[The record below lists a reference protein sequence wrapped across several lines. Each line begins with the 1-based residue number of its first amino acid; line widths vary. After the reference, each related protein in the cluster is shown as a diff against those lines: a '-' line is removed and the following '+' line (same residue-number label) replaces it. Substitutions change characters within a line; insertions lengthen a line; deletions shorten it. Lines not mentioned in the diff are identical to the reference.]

1 MKKHEYESKYNPAVK
16 DLSQALRNDG
26 GIRPDTLEKI
36 TNVLEGIK
44 HTDEMISQKE
54 QLLVQK
60 EKELVRLKSITDNS
74 SKVARD
80 IISESKGNLDQA
92 VSLHKSG
99 NFSEALK
106 YSDIAL
112 YNIGD
117 INSFGVKTVEQAN
130 KLYVERLELY
140 KEAAAKRD
148 YFYNQSVING
158 VNAFSWVKDNPTRDF
173 YTFFREV
180 LNIPDKEQKSPE
192 NVNLIQNRLYKNLP
206 KYLEEAQRTSH
217 FYNEYNKYYDVMT
230 KLQQVVNIHNIRAAS
245 NKGLKDYEEAL
256 KSCEIALAIDPTS
269 STLVNLK
276 NAVLKEKQA
285 VEFKKVEE
293 EKLLASQSKEIE
305 KLKEVLAR
313 KEVET
318 QEKNKLLTQK
328 GNELVSKEKVLID
341 QHKKETEGLKA
352 LLARKDKEVKELEK
366 VKNEFL
372 KKELLEILPQAY
384 PSDKSSGYNKPF
396 SEWDSSW
403 YGKKVIDT
411 NNFESIKSHLPGLR
425 EKAARI
431 KEENL
436 KKQAKELENT
446 KKLEEENLKKE
457 ELLGSKD
464 KLLSD
469 KEQEIAKFKE
479 LLSIK
484 EIETKNKDQL
494 LFAKELET
502 GELLAQKEKENKEL
516 LALKEKQAKEL
527 ENAKRLQEENVKKE
541 QLLSNQNKLLSDKE
555 QRIEELK
562 ALIEQSKIEK
572 EELLAQQE
580 LAVSNKSHMK
590 NQIIDGL
597 LKEVH
602 LKENEAVDL
611 RLQNLEKE
619 LITEQ
624 KEKLLIQK
632 ESEIADKNDRSFIKN
647 QVINEL
653 QDNIGLKEKEAYK
666 LQIELLM
673 KQVEFHK
680 KESELKDKALADAHE
695 IVKQN
700 KIINELQEKLLAFQ
714 NLSKHDET
722 LKLELSVIHFKVEES
737 ILNGNVDEMKELSKY
752 LSQLMKNPADED
764 ESLDISE
771 LLNLSPIVNVEENP
785 VQQNVPVINHGNFDI
800 NQMHIT
806 HSVLLGGEGSE
817 SFSIIKEDHI
827 D

>member
-1 MKKHEYESKYNPAVK
+1 MKDTERHAINKLNNILKNLPKQSVLGKEINNNVQILVNGLNNLDQEVK
-16 DLSQALRNDG
+16 
-26 GIRPDTLEKI
+26 
-36 TNVLEGIK
+36 
-44 HTDEMISQKE
+44 QKE
-54 QLLVQK
+54 SVINQKTAEVRSKDNLLVQK
-60 EKELVRLKSITDNS
+60 
-74 SKVARD
+74 
-80 IISESKGNLDQA
+80 
-92 VSLHKSG
+92 
-99 NFSEALK
+99 
-106 YSDIAL
+106 
-112 YNIGD
+112 
-117 INSFGVKTVEQAN
+117 
-130 KLYVERLELY
+130 
-140 KEAAAKRD
+140 
-148 YFYNQSVING
+148 
-158 VNAFSWVKDNPTRDF
+158 
-173 YTFFREV
+173 
-180 LNIPDKEQKSPE
+180 DKE
-192 NVNLIQNRLYKNLP
+192 I
-206 KYLEEAQRTSH
+206 
-217 FYNEYNKYYDVMT
+217 
-230 KLQQVVNIHNIRAAS
+230 I
-245 NKGLKDYEEAL
+245 G
-256 KSCEIALAIDPTS
+256 
-269 STLVNLK
+269 
-276 NAVLKEKQA
+276 
-285 VEFKKVEE
+285 
-293 EKLLASQSKEIE
+293 
-305 KLKEVLAR
+305 
-313 KEVET
+313 
-318 QEKNKLLTQK
+318 
-328 GNELVSKEKVLID
+328 
-341 QHKKETEGLKA
+341 
-352 LLARKDKEVKELEK
+352 LEK
-366 VKNEFL
+366 VQNEVL
-372 KKELLEILPQAY
+372 KKELLEIMPQVY
-384 PSDKSSGYNKPF
+384 PAAKGSGYNKPF

-411 NNFESIKSHLPGLR
+411 NNFESIKSHLPGLK

-527 ENAKRLQEENVKKE
+527 ENTKRLQEENIKKE
-541 QLLSNQNKLLSDKE
+541 QLLSNKDKLLSDKE

-597 LKEVH
+597 VKEVH
-602 LKENEAVDL
+602 LKENEVVDL

-666 LQIELLM
+666 LQIESLM
-673 KQVEFHK
+673 KQLEF
-680 KESELKDKALADAHE
+680 KDKALEDARE
-695 IVKQN
+695 IAKQKQVVN
-700 KIINELQEKLLAFQ
+700 ELKEKELAGARVINELQEKLLAFQ

-737 ILNGNVDEMKELSKY
+737 IENGNVEQMKELSKY
-752 LSQLMKNPADED
+752 LSELMKDPIEKD

-771 LLNLSPIVNVEENP
+771 LLNNLSPIHNVQENQ
-785 VQQNVPVINHGNFDI
+785 VQNPLAVINNFDI
-800 NQMHIT
+800 NNVHTT
-806 HSVLLGGEGSE
+806 HSVLISMSGEE
-817 SFSIIKEDHI
+817 SAFSIIQEDGSH
-827 D
+827 